1 MSLGSFCGVLSKAC
15 CHQPQGYLLLQ
26 QSRQQATRPAS
37 KPSRS
42 MECLFRSLALLLPLL
57 AIAHAK
63 TYQTSYRFDNST
75 VIHHRLLRTSSK
87 GQSSPADWKAVGRY
101 VLINNPKLG
110 KSTQAV
116 QHDMTCGLTQCVVSG
131 PHQATEQPTLRHSL
145 SPSAGC
151 TDALTHT
158 KLQFTFSDL
167 VAKAIQHVCPL
178 HV

>member
-1 MSLGSFCGVLSKAC
+1 
-15 CHQPQGYLLLQ
+15 
-26 QSRQQATRPAS
+26 
-37 KPSRS
+37 

-110 KSTQAV
+110 RSSTGQVAIHAMLVPSSYKIVIAGRNLPKKGPKSVPEPGVGGNVSTIWDAKTGTYTIAPNV
-116 QHDMTCGLTQCVVSG
+116 DTLFCTAHTMMSDGNIVAAGGDMG
-131 PHQATEQPTLRHSL
+131 A
-145 SPSAGC
+145 
-151 TDALTHT
+151 
-158 KLQFTFSDL
+158 
-167 VAKAIQHVCPL
+167 
-178 HV
+178 